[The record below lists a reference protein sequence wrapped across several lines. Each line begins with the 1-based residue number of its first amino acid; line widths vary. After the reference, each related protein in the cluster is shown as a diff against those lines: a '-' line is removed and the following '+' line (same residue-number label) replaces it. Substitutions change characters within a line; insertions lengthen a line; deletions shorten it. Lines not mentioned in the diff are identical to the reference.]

1 MKGKKPGISHSQ
13 TSNKKTMRCTRPSA
27 KIDQAARHARGFR
40 RFDADLAG
48 ECGHL
53 LINQEILSN
62 SPFGRTTQTVVAFQR
77 QHKGPSARVL
87 IF

>member
-1 MKGKKPGISHSQ
+1 MRWTSPVCGI
-13 TSNKKTMRCTRPSA
+13 
-27 KIDQAARHARGFR
+27 DLAARHTRGFR
-40 RFDADLAG
+40 RFDTDLAG

-53 LINQEILSN
+53 LINKEILSN